1 MRTIPGEH
9 PIGTQVGHI
18 MLIVFLVEM
27 QDVSNVDQRLIDPRT
42 KFLPACLL
50 RGSRLCIARIVLLAM
65 LIALIVLLA
74 MFVAVSMGH
83 QVTFASRDGF
93 TRLQQVSCGRH
104 THK

>member
-18 MLIVFLVEM
+18 VLLFFLVEM

-42 KFLPACLL
+42 
-50 RGSRLCIARIVLLAM
+50 
-65 LIALIVLLA
+65 VLLA

-93 TRLQQVSCGRH
+93 TRLQQVLYGRH

>member
-18 MLIVFLVEM
+18 VLLFFLVEM

-42 KFLPACLL
+42 KFLP
-50 RGSRLCIARIVLLAM
+50 SRLCIVRIVLLAM

-93 TRLQQVSCGRH
+93 TRLQQVLYGRH